1 MADDKNTMIE
11 LLKDKAK
18 ENKQLVKKVKKLE
31 EKYVELHKHE
41 KGLIQDRETF
51 INFLHLVFPQHLLDE
66 LLLPDDQY
74 GLYDIEH
81 LKNFWTLMKTQ
92 TEQESTHIIEIMKEE
107 KKVMY
112 QRIQQYER
120 ELADKEDQ
128 AKRILELEVSLE
140 KLMNDIEEQ
149 NKKIQEKDEKINE
162 V

>member
-31 EKYVELHKHE
+31 QKYVELHKLE
-41 KGLIQDRETF
+41 KALTQDRETF
-51 INFLHLVFPQHLLDE
+51 IQFLHLVFPQHHLDE
-66 LLLPDDQY
+66 LLLPSDQF

-81 LKNFWTLMKTQ
+81 LRNFWTLMKAQ
-92 TEQESTHIIEIMKEE
+92 NEQESTHIIEIMKEE

-128 AKRILELEVSLE
+128 AKRI
-140 KLMNDIEEQ
+140 
-149 NKKIQEKDEKINE
+149 
-162 V
+162 

>member
-1 MADDKNTMIE
+1 
-11 LLKDKAK
+11 
-18 ENKQLVKKVKKLE
+18 
-31 EKYVELHKHE
+31 
-41 KGLIQDRETF
+41 
-51 INFLHLVFPQHLLDE
+51 
-66 LLLPDDQY
+66 
-74 GLYDIEH
+74 
-81 LKNFWTLMKTQ
+81 MKTQ